1 MNGSNILVDTNII
14 LYLLGGDKTI
24 IPLLQNKKLFIS
36 FITELELLSF
46 KDLSEKE
53 EKIIR
58 KFLSECTIFDINPK
72 IKELAI
78 TLRKRYSLRIP
89 DTIIIAT
96 ALYLDISIISADL
109 QFKKVKEAD
118 LIMYNG

>member
-1 MNGSNILVDTNII
+1 MNGNNILVDTNII

-24 IPLLQNKKLFIS
+24 IPLLQDKKLFIS

-46 KDLSEKE
+46 KELSEKE
-53 EKIIR
+53 EKII
-58 KFLSECTIFDINPK
+58 KNFLTECTIFDINPK

-78 TLRKRYSLRIP
+78 SLRKKYSFKIP

-96 ALYLDISIISADL
+96 AMYLDLSLISADEE
-109 QFKKVKEAD
+109 FKKVKEAD
-118 LIMYNG
+118 LIMYKR